1 MEMNKKTILP
11 HLGRNCPMLP
21 ISLALR
27 SPTSRA
33 HARTHRLAGPACQS
47 ASAPTKLAISGA
59 GTWVPHGS
67 STIFIESHQIT
78 ENRTRTDSVFFAG
91 SAWSLTTLPP
101 VILVAVTTAASACCA
116 TTQAQDRINTGVA
129 SNVHRAARANSW
141 EVILVWRRRVL
152 GGLSRRDRQVVWEL
166 RGSLIRR
173 GRPWPYGD
181 FTPESHNLM
190 DPQPGVESFPAE
202 IIHGEYDLKQFTV
215 PVAACIISWTDVF
228 GIRAAD

>member
-1 MEMNKKTILP
+1 MNKKNKTILP
-11 HLGRNCPMLP
+11 HLGRNCPMRP

-47 ASAPTKLAISGA
+47 ASAPTKPAISGA

-91 SAWSLTTLPP
+91 SARSLTTLPP

-116 TTQAQDRINTGVA
+116 TTRAQDRINTGVA
-129 SNVHRAARANSW
+129 SNEHRAARAN
-141 EVILVWRRRVL
+141 
-152 GGLSRRDRQVVWEL
+152 
-166 RGSLIRR
+166 
-173 GRPWPYGD
+173 
-181 FTPESHNLM
+181 T
-190 DPQPGVESFPAE
+190 
-202 IIHGEYDLKQFTV
+202 
-215 PVAACIISWTDVF
+215 
-228 GIRAAD
+228 